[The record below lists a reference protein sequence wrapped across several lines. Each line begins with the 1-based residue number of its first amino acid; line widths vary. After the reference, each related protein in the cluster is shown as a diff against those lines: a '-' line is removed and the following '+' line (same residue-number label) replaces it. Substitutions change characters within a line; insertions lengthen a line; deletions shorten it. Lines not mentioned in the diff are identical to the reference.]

1 MAICHTVS
9 TFVNF
14 THVTNLN
21 MRFKPNY
28 YICNHNKIAVME
40 ISERIAKI
48 IASEGLT
55 ASAFADKIGIQ
66 RSNISHIMNGR
77 SGPSLDLLQ
86 KILNSFPHYNTDW
99 LVMGKGEIYRQPVQ
113 TTIFDILGDDGGP
126 VVPQPDLTAQNAA
139 ETASNDIQN
148 ASVSANPSMPQH
160 PQLFETEPVVDNKQ
174 PSAAKTEQDAPA
186 ADLTSVLAH
195 AAQHQAEVKQ
205 VVVLYTDNTFIVY
218 NKQ

>member
-1 MAICHTVS
+1 
-9 TFVNF
+9 
-14 THVTNLN
+14 
-21 MRFKPNY
+21 
-28 YICNHNKIAVME
+28 ME

-113 TTIFDILGDDGGP
+113 TTIFDILGEDGGP

-174 PSAAKTEQDAPA
+174 PSSAKTEQDAPA
-186 ADLTSVLAH
+186 ADLTTVLTH

-205 VVVLYTDNTFIVY
+205 VVVLYTDNTFVAY